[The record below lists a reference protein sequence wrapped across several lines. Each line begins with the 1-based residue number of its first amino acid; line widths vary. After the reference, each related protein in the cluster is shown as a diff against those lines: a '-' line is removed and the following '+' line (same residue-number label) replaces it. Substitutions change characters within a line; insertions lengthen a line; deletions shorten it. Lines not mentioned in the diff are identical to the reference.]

1 MPSTGR
7 FLGCGEQAQETK
19 MSTVT
24 IGVASLGDTQRRA
37 SAAFRG
43 KKQGAHISFAS
54 EDLLWKTLT
63 PKRWALLKLM
73 AGQGSM
79 AIREI
84 ARRAKRDVRA
94 VHSDVHVLLRAGVLE
109 KSEDGGVVFPYD
121 AIHVDFLLKAA

>member
-1 MPSTGR
+1 
-7 FLGCGEQAQETK
+7 

-24 IGVASLGDTQRRA
+24 IGVDSLGDTQRRV

-43 KKQGAHISFAS
+43 KKQGARISFAS

-94 VHSDVHVLLRAGVLE
+94 VHSDVHVLLRTGVLE
-109 KSEDGGVVFPYD
+109 KTEEGGVVFPYD

>member
-1 MPSTGR
+1 MN
-7 FLGCGEQAQETK
+7 
-19 MSTVT
+19 TVT
-24 IGVASLGDTQRRA
+24 IGVASLVDTQRRA

-43 KKQGAHISFAS
+43 KKQGARISFAS

-63 PKRWALLKLM
+63 PKRWALLKFM

-94 VHSDVHVLLRAGVLE
+94 VHSDVHVLLRTGVLE
-109 KSEDGGVVFPYD
+109 KTEQGGVVFPYD